1 MITIDSRLLLLDPS
15 DNVLVARARLAA
27 GETIA
32 VDGALLTLTAELP
45 LGHKLAGR
53 RIAAGEKILKYGA
66 PIGSATADIAPGE
79 HVHVHN
85 MKSEYT
91 PTHHLYDARANGGPA
106 SRKALP

>member
-1 MITIDSRLLLLDPS
+1 MTTIDPRLLQIDPS
-15 DNVLVARARLAA
+15 DNILVARARLAA
-27 GETIA
+27 GEAIEI
-32 VDGALLTLTAELP
+32 GAARVTLASDLP
-45 LGHKLAGR
+45 IGQKLAGR

-91 PTHHLYDARANGGPA
+91 PTYHLGDAKTNQH
-106 SRKALP
+106 

>member
-1 MITIDSRLLLLDPS
+1 MTTIDPRLLQIDPS
-15 DNVLVARARLAA
+15 DNILVARARLAA
-27 GETIA
+27 GETIEI
-32 VDGALLTLTAELP
+32 GAARVTLASDLP
-45 LGHKLAGR
+45 IGHKLAGR

-91 PTHHLYDARANGGPA
+91 PTYHLGDAKT
-106 SRKALP
+106 SQH